1 MDLKP
6 ALLRLTAALV
16 AILAIAAVAAS
27 LPIVMETPGSGD
39 DGGGAEPSVT
49 EPDAESESVDPGS
62 AFILRAIMIATFLL
76 MGLALLAIVLH
87 DRMKLLKRVLQ
98 ISVVVA
104 IFVVIS
110 YFAIQAMELGS
121 RPPMNVSEGNPPNS
135 TPDQSPG
142 TGGGADATSTPLLTA
157 TELVELGVVV
167 IGLVIIGVILRRYLH
182 QSDSSS
188 EGVADVQ
195 ADVGAAAG
203 AAADRIENQA
213 DPSVENAVYDAWYK
227 MTTYLPVEEPET
239 STPGEFAAAAITT
252 GIDRGD
258 VEELT
263 SLFESVRYGPESAT
277 PLTERRAVEILRR
290 IEATYHESADET
302 GTTVAETSSEKASD
316 STPERDTSA
325 DSTPIGTETDPNER
339 DEG

>member
-27 LPIVMETPGSGD
+27 LPIVMETPGTGD
-39 DGGGAEPSVT
+39 DGGGEGPPIT
-49 EPDAESESVDPGS
+49 EPDTESESVDPGS

-76 MGLALLAIVLH
+76 MGLALLALVLH
-87 DRMKLLKRVLQ
+87 DRMTLLKRVLQ

-104 IFVVIS
+104 IFTVIS

-121 RPPMNVSEGNPPNS
+121 RPPMNVSEGNPSNS

-142 TGGGADATSTPLLTA
+142 TGGGADATATSLLTA
-157 TELVELGVVV
+157 TELAAIAIGV
-167 IGLVIIGVILRRYLH
+167 IGLVIIGVILRRHLRR
-182 QSDSSS
+182 SDSSG
-188 EGVADVQ
+188 EGIADTQ

-203 AAADRIENQA
+203 AAADRIENRA
-213 DPSVENAVYDAWYK
+213 DPSVENAVYDAWYR

-239 STPGEFAAAAITT
+239 STPGEFAAAAITA
-252 GIDRGD
+252 GIDRRD

-277 PLTERRAVEILRR
+277 PVTERRAVEILRR
-290 IEATYHESADET
+290 IESTYRESADET
-302 GTTVAETSSEKASD
+302 GATVAETSFGNGSD
-316 STPERDTSA
+316 SAPEGDTSV
-325 DSTPIGTETDPNER
+325 DSTSIGTETDPNER
-339 DEG
+339 DE